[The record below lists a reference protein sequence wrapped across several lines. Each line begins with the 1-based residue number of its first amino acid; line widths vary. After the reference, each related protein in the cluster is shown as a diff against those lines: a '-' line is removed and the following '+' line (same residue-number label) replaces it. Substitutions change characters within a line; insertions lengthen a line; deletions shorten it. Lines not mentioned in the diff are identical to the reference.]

1 MSNNGQVADE
11 EDDYL
16 SMTFDDGA
24 AQAPETSLQRTARL
38 KREAA
43 SRAHQPRKRELEE
56 RAAKAQRAILDTALD
71 SSSIGAK
78 MLTKMGFKE
87 GGTLGKSA
95 DALREPIRVDFRHGK
110 GGLGVEQDLPNDPRN
125 PKRDRDD
132 TNDGDGEKRQKVS
145 ESEYRE
151 RAQLS
156 AEERRAQGKL
166 AGAMKVLE
174 TLEGSAPA
182 SEELD
187 IATDKHIPL
196 SSINVLWR
204 TLARSRLQEDRERM
218 AQLIKAEAISVRE
231 PLDEKSDP
239 KRRFIAAVDI
249 DLEEDDPEL
258 EEFEALSTTEQLDKV
273 VAHLRSQHKYCYWCM
288 GQYPDEGMEG
298 CPGLTEDEHG

>member
-1 MSNNGQVADE
+1 
-11 EDDYL
+11 
-16 SMTFDDGA
+16 
-24 AQAPETSLQRTARL
+24 
-38 KREAA
+38 
-43 SRAHQPRKRELEE
+43 
-56 RAAKAQRAILDTALD
+56 
-71 SSSIGAK
+71 

-110 GGLGVEQDLPNDPRN
+110 SGLGVERNLTSDDLRN
-125 PKRDRDD
+125 LKRERDD
-132 TNDGDGEKRQKVS
+132 ATDGDGEKRQKVS

-174 TLEGSAPA
+174 TLEGSAPVSDERGTA
-182 SEELD
+182 SF
-187 IATDKHIPL
+187 KHIPL

-204 TLARSRLQEDRERM
+204 PLARNRLQEDRERV
-218 AQLIKAEAISVRE
+218 AQLIKAEAFSVRE
-231 PLDEKSDP
+231 PLDEKPDP
-239 KRRFIAAVDI
+239 RQRFITAADV
-249 DLEEDDPEL
+249 DLEETDSEL
-258 EEFEALSTTEQLDKV
+258 EEFEALDATEQLEKV
-273 VAHLRSQHKYCYWCM
+273 VAYLRAEHKYCYWCM